1 MADIFTKPL
10 GLNKLQHFLEM
21 LVLQHLDALYFS
33 GREEEVDKRRIEG
46 STLAR
51 KRLAHKGSNRE
62 DGPKLE
68 PTKGKGRADG
78 EDELETTDSDKG
90 DDSDEPNRVSA
101 RQRRGHQSRRGGKKA
116 DEDLRSKQAD

>member
-21 LVLQHLDALYFS
+21 LVLQHLDVSYFS
-33 GREEEVDKRRIEG
+33 GKEEEVDKGRIEG

-78 EDELETTDSDKG
+78 EVELETTNSDKG
-90 DDSDEPNRVSA
+90 NDLIEPNHVSIGRVEG
-101 RQRRGHQSRRGGKKA
+101 RRSRRGGKKV
-116 DEDLRSKQAD
+116 DESLRSRQAN